1 MSSSQQQTT
10 TQQGPLESF
19 MPYIQGYLGNAA
31 GAASLP
37 YEQYQGQRVA
47 GPSSLQLGAMQGIG
61 NTMYGTPQTYQ
72 AGQALSNV
80 FQNQGNPNIQG
91 VRDRLSRDVTSQY
104 NDATANT
111 TARFSRGGTFGS
123 SAHQQAQTRAD
134 ESLARGLGDAL
145 AQADYGQYESGQNR
159 MMSAVPLAYAGQQS
173 QLNAY
178 GQGLSAGGIA
188 RGYEQDLLNSQ
199 YGDWQASQDY
209 PFRQT
214 EFFGNALGRL
224 GGQMGGQTTQMTPG
238 PDRASQGLGGAALL
252 GSLLYPRG
260 GSSTQNSK
268 FGG

>member
-1 MSSSQQQTT
+1 MSSSGNQQQSTST
-10 TQQGPLESF
+10 QGPLDAF

-37 YEQYQGQRVA
+37 YQQYRGQRVA
-47 GPSSLQLGAMQGIG
+47 NPSSLQTGAMRGIG
-61 NTMYGTPQTYQ
+61 QAMHGTPQTWQ

-80 FQNQGNPNIQG
+80 FENQGNPNIG
-91 VRDRLSRDVTSQY
+91 AVRDRLSRDVTSQY
-104 NDATANT
+104 NDATAGT

-134 ESLARGLGDAL
+134 ESLARGLGDSL
-145 AQADYGQYESGQNR
+145 GQLDYGAYEQGQNR
-159 MMSAVPLAYAGQQS
+159 MMSAVPLAYAGQQNALS
-173 QLNAY
+173 AY
-178 GQGLSAGGIA
+178 GQGMNAGGVA
-188 RGYEQDLLNSQ
+188 RGYEQELLNSQ

-214 EFFGNALGRL
+214 QFFGDALGRL

-252 GSLLYPRG
+252 GSMFYPRG
-260 GSSTQNSK
+260 GSTGGSK
-268 FGG
+268 